1 MSIASDLLERHIQT
15 LVGDPVQWR
24 TLIADDIVWELAY
37 APAIGHPARL
47 AGRAEV
53 TRHVDWF
60 LGAVEDFRFI
70 EPKVRAFAEPQAAVA
85 QVRAEAIIKPTGRL
99 YRQEYVVFLR
109 AKGDKIAH
117 LREYFDQ
124 NCRRLER
131 GPRAVSS
138 ACDPSRSS
146 RSCVPEAPKHDAG

>member
-1 MSIASDLLERHIQT
+1 MRRSRLSGRAVICRRNRVGRELSNEHCIRSLGASHPNAR
-15 LVGDPVQWR
+15 GDPVQWR

-47 AGRAEV
+47 AGGAEV

-70 EPKVRAFAEPQAAVA
+70 EPKVHAFAEPQAAVA

-117 LREYFDQ
+117 LREYSI
-124 NCRRLER
+124 RHVR
-131 GPRAVSS
+131 
-138 ACDPSRSS
+138 PSR
-146 RSCVPEAPKHDAG
+146 